1 MSYIHDKIKSSILQG
16 EDKLSASKHIQ
27 AILNG
32 TIQSL
37 KSVIPLTMDIKSP
50 SLMVQPFEQ
59 KEMGVLI
66 GIIGD
71 IRGRIIID
79 STADCFSAIGATM
92 FGMPLEGEMLESF
105 TGELGNMVAG
115 NLCTSVAAANG
126 VEIDITPP
134 TVIVGTTKLF
144 GFQHAFKLPVELTGV
159 GELTIILT
167 IDE

>member
-1 MSYIHDKIKSSILQG
+1 M
-16 EDKLSASKHIQ
+16 SASKHIQ
-27 AILNG
+27 TILNG

-37 KSVIPLTMDIKSP
+37 KSVIPIAMDIKSP

-71 IRGRIIID
+71 IKGRIIID
-79 STADCFSAIGATM
+79 SSAESFSAIGATM

-115 NLCTSVAAANG
+115 NICTSVAGNG

-134 TVIVGTTKLF
+134 TVIVGTTRLF
-144 GFQHAFKLPVELTGV
+144 GFQHAFKLPIEIENV
-159 GELTIILT
+159 GEMTIILT

>member
-1 MSYIHDKIKSSILQG
+1 MS
-16 EDKLSASKHIQ
+16 ESKHIQ
-27 AILNG
+27 TILNG

-37 KSVIPLTMDIKSP
+37 KSVIPLPMEIKSP

-59 KEMGVLI
+59 KEMAVLI

-71 IRGRIIID
+71 VKGRIIID
-79 STADCFSAIGATM
+79 STAKCFSSIGATM

-105 TGELGNMVAG
+105 TGELGNMIAG
-115 NLCTSVAAANG
+115 NLCTSVAGNG

-144 GFQHAFKLPVELTGV
+144 GFKSAFKLPVEIAGIGDL
-159 GELTIILT
+159 LIILT

>member
-1 MSYIHDKIKSSILQG
+1 MSYIHDKIKSYILEG
-16 EDKLSASKHIQ
+16 KRKLSASKHIQ
-27 AILNG
+27 TILNG
-32 TIQSL
+32 TIQSI
-37 KSVIPLTMDIKSP
+37 KSVLPFTMDIKSP

-66 GIIGD
+66 GIVGD

-79 STADCFSAIGATM
+79 STSNCFSSIGAAM

-105 TGELGNMVAG
+105 TGELGNMIAG
-115 NLCTSVAAANG
+115 NLCTSVASNG

-144 GFQHAFKLPVELTGV
+144 GFQHAFRLPVEITDV

-167 IDE
+167 VDE

>member
-1 MSYIHDKIKSSILQG
+1 M
-16 EDKLSASKHIQ
+16 SASKHIQ
-27 AILNG
+27 TVLNG

-37 KSVIPLTMDIKSP
+37 KSVIPIAMDIKSP

-71 IRGRIIID
+71 IKGRIIID
-79 STADCFSAIGATM
+79 SAAESFSAIGESM

-115 NLCTSVAAANG
+115 NLCTSVAADG
-126 VEIDITPP
+126 IEIDITPP
-134 TVIVGTTKLF
+134 TVIVGTTRLY
-144 GFQHAFKLPVELTGV
+144 GFQHAFKLPIVIENI
-159 GELTIILT
+159 GEMTIILT